1 MRAKISVFIA
11 MVLSITMCGCSVR
24 EGDNDVDNM
33 ELQGN
38 STGIVNPDNSEVSET
53 EDTQSVLEDYS
64 TADGHIMNS
73 KIIFAENTEAVQPYI
88 DAAELR
94 KEQIR
99 NSPTTIVKAD
109 EFLPGETYSGTAY
122 YFSSVNGNDNNDGL
136 SPNAA
141 FQTTSK
147 YNQIRDS
154 LQPGDAIFFER
165 GSLFRLE
172 DTDEYGGSGITVM
185 NGVTYSAYGE
195 GAKPVLTKAIENSAY
210 QDAWELYYEGTD
222 GAKIWKY
229 HREVQY
235 CAGIVFDDTS
245 YAIYVME
252 WPTPKGWMSVNM
264 DLKDPA
270 HGDVGAYPATNTTL
284 TTTGEYLT
292 VEDTLTEDLSFLT
305 RLDLSGMEYP
315 IDFNPGSIEGAWE
328 VYGKPYMSYN
338 GDLYLRCDAGN
349 PGTIYKDIE
358 IIAAAPDNDI
368 SIFDAWDAGGYVI
381 DNLCIKYCYMPIGG
395 TCRGEGVVIQ
405 NCEMGWQGNN
415 LFKISSEELTTDYS
429 LIGDGIYNI
438 SNNALIQNNYL
449 YQMAEGVTFEQSEGS
464 MEAMGNYRVTGNLIE
479 YCGEGIRIS
488 WEEEAVFDKIE
499 LTDNMILYC
508 GYGHNNND
516 FEGFFSIELGYI
528 DCQYA
533 KEFLVRDNVLVGSKF
548 ALFSINDYL
557 DAEITDNVLVQGE
570 EDSLMLKFVGY
581 DAKWVMMNE
590 LN

>member
-1 MRAKISVFIA
+1 M
-11 MVLSITMCGCSVR
+11 
-24 EGDNDVDNM
+24 
-33 ELQGN
+33 QGN

-235 CAGIVFDDTS
+235 CAGIV
-245 YAIYVME
+245 
-252 WPTPKGWMSVNM
+252 
-264 DLKDPA
+264 L
-270 HGDVGAYPATNTTL
+270 
-284 TTTGEYLT
+284 
-292 VEDTLTEDLSFLT
+292 
-305 RLDLSGMEYP
+305 
-315 IDFNPGSIEGAWE
+315 
-328 VYGKPYMSYN
+328 
-338 GDLYLRCDAGN
+338 
-349 PGTIYKDIE
+349 
-358 IIAAAPDNDI
+358 
-368 SIFDAWDAGGYVI
+368 
-381 DNLCIKYCYMPIGG
+381 
-395 TCRGEGVVIQ
+395 
-405 NCEMGWQGNN
+405 
-415 LFKISSEELTTDYS
+415 
-429 LIGDGIYNI
+429 
-438 SNNALIQNNYL
+438 
-449 YQMAEGVTFEQSEGS
+449 
-464 MEAMGNYRVTGNLIE
+464 
-479 YCGEGIRIS
+479 
-488 WEEEAVFDKIE
+488 
-499 LTDNMILYC
+499 MIP
-508 GYGHNNND
+508 
-516 FEGFFSIELGYI
+516 
-528 DCQYA
+528 
-533 KEFLVRDNVLVGSKF
+533 
-548 ALFSINDYL
+548 
-557 DAEITDNVLVQGE
+557 
-570 EDSLMLKFVGY
+570 LMLF
-581 DAKWVMMNE
+581 M
-590 LN
+590 